1 VRPAVVAVSQRVD
14 THPDRGER
22 RDALDG
28 RMIAWIVATG
38 ALPVPVP
45 NALAEVGSLAGWLDA
60 VRPDALLLSG
70 GNDIGAE
77 PARDATERTLLAWA
91 VAGRRPVL
99 GICRGLQM
107 IATEAGGTLVRR
119 SGHAGTRH
127 GIVPETGAARTVN
140 SYHDF
145 GLGDLPPGYRA
156 TATAEDG
163 TIEAVRHAD
172 LPWEG
177 WMWHPE
183 REDAFERRDLD
194 RAAALWRAIP
204 CGR

>member
-1 VRPAVVAVSQRVD
+1 VRPVLIAVSQRVD
-14 THPDRGER
+14 AHPARGER
-22 RDALDG
+22 RDALDR
-28 RMIAWIVATG
+28 RMTAWIVATG
-38 ALPVPVP
+38 GLPVPVP
-45 NALAEVGSLAGWLDA
+45 NALAEAGALSGWLDA

-70 GNDIGAE
+70 GNDVGAE
-77 PARDATERTLLAWA
+77 PARDATERALLAWA
-91 VAGRRPVL
+91 AAGGRPVL
-99 GICRGLQM
+99 GLCRGLQM
-107 IATEAGGTLVRR
+107 MAVAAGGTLARR
-119 SGHAGTRH
+119 AGHAGTRH
-127 GIVPETGAARTVN
+127 GIAPETGPARTVN

-183 REDAFERRDLD
+183 REGAFERTDLD
-194 RAAALWRAIP
+194 RAAALWGAAP
-204 CGR
+204 CER